1 MLVLIFPAGN
11 EGPIH
16 FPSHPPLWQ
25 TCLGFDCHNYLAT
38 QLRLHKCHAYLMLHH
53 RYLTKDI
60 FFFFVN
66 WNHASYFIRHS
77 ESLQPVVRW
86 SRMFY
91 SCPLNICLSGCQ
103 KSSGSP
109 RTPARLLVNELWSED
124 SKQPVRAS
132 PERSFGPISGGNK
145 CLGWSKWKATPHT
158 LGCLFFLKTNKNC
171 LVWFSDSE
179 KKPSIISWVFSQLS
193 VSFFF
198 FFWHCC
204 SLWLLVSL
212 SHWRL
217 MPTGGKESDH

>member
-1 MLVLIFPAGN
+1 MTLLLIFPAGN

-16 FPSHPPLWQ
+16 SPSHPPLWQ
-25 TCLGFDCHNYLAT
+25 TCLGFDCHNCLAT
-38 QLRLHKCHAYLMLHH
+38 QVRPQKCHTYLMLHH
-53 RYLTKDI
+53 RNLTKGYV

-66 WNHASYFIRHS
+66 WNHGSYFIRLS

-132 PERSFGPISGGNK
+132 PERSFRPISGGNK
-145 CLGWSKWKATPHT
+145 RLEWKVSETT
-158 LGCLFFLKTNKNC
+158 
-171 LVWFSDSE
+171 SD
-179 KKPSIISWVFSQLS
+179 
-193 VSFFF
+193 
-198 FFWHCC
+198 
-204 SLWLLVSL
+204 
-212 SHWRL
+212 
-217 MPTGGKESDH
+217 M

>member
-1 MLVLIFPAGN
+1 MLLLIFPAGN

-16 FPSHPPLWQ
+16 SPSHPPLWQ
-25 TCLGFDCHNYLAT
+25 TCLGFDCHNCLAT
-38 QLRLHKCHAYLMLHH
+38 QVRPQKCHTYLMLHH
-53 RYLTKDI
+53 RNLTKGYV

-66 WNHASYFIRHS
+66 WNHGSYFIRLS

-132 PERSFGPISGGNK
+132 PERSFQPISGGNK
-145 CLGWSKWKATPHT
+145 RIEWKVSESNIGHVK
-158 LGCLFFLKTNKNC
+158 GCCRGFSFFKTNKHC
-171 LVWFSDSE
+171 LVWFSDP
-179 KKPSIISWVFSQLS
+179 KKNF
-193 VSFFF
+193 
-198 FFWHCC
+198 
-204 SLWLLVSL
+204 LL
-212 SHWRL
+212 
-217 MPTGGKESDH
+217 